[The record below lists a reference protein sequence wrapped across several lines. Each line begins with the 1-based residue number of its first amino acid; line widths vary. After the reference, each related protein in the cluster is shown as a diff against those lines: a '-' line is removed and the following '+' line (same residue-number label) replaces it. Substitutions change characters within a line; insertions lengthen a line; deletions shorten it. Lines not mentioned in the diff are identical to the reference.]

1 MLLMTAVAT
10 AQSLTLDSCRSLAL
24 QNNKKIK
31 IAQWQ
36 ENEALNLRRA
46 AGTASLPRIEIEGS
60 YIHTPHKTSL
70 LSSSD
75 KGAVRSLG
83 TTIEESLEQLL
94 PQLPANILSTPL
106 NEIGNSIVD
115 ALTLDTRN
123 IFVAGLTVT
132 QPIYT
137 GGRITAYKRLTH
149 LAQSIAKNN
158 SESTRQEII
167 QESDQAYW
175 SVVSLIYKEKLS
187 TSYIALTSELY
198 NNVKKLK
205 EQGMA
210 TTADLLKVNVKLNE
224 AMTTHIRAKNALHLA
239 RMALCN
245 ICGLP
250 LDSIPTLADENI
262 IPSEPKNYSP
272 LTENGIEN
280 RPELRSLKIALEIS
294 HQETKLTRSDYMP
307 QLALT
312 GGYLVSNP
320 NITNGFRRKFEGM
333 WNIGIIM
340 KIPLWNWGEGKY
352 KIRSAKAKEK
362 IAEYT
367 LREAQEAMN
376 LQLRQSQLLL
386 SEAYERYEYAMSN
399 IDTANENL
407 RNANIAFSEGM
418 YTSEDVM
425 QAQTAWLQAQ
435 STLIDAFIG
444 IELAR
449 TQLLRVSGNLKK

>member
-1 MLLMTAVAT
+1 MTAVAT

-24 QNNKKIK
+24 QNNKNIK

-36 ENEALNLRRA
+36 EDAALNLHRA

-75 KGAVRSLG
+75 KDAVRSLG
-83 TTIEESLEQLL
+83 GTIEESLKQLL
-94 PQLPANILSTPL
+94 PQLPDNILSPPL
-106 NEIGNSIVD
+106 NEIGNSIID

-123 IFVAGLTVT
+123 IFVASLTVT

-137 GGRITAYKRLTH
+137 GGRITAYKKLTH

-158 SESTRQEII
+158 SEGTRQDII

-175 SVVSLIYKEKLS
+175 SVVSLTYKEQLA
-187 TSYIALTSELY
+187 TSYITLTSELY
-198 NNVKKLK
+198 NNVEKFK

-210 TTADLLKVNVKLNE
+210 TTADLLKVNVRLNE
-224 AMTTHIRAKNALHLA
+224 ATTTHIRAKNALRLA

-250 LDSIPTLADENI
+250 LDSSPTLADENI
-262 IPSEPKNYSP
+262 VPSVPESCSP

-280 RPELRSLKIALEIS
+280 RPELKSLKIACEIS
-294 HQETKLTRSDYMP
+294 HQETRLTRSDYMP
-307 QLALT
+307 QIALT

-320 NITNGFRRKFEGM
+320 NITNGFRRRFEGM
-333 WNIGIIM
+333 WNIGLVM
-340 KIPLWNWGEGKY
+340 KIPLWNWGERKY
-352 KIRSAKAKEK
+352 KIRSAKAKER

-367 LREAQEAMN
+367 LHEAQEAMN
-376 LQLRQSQLLL
+376 LQLRQSQLML
-386 SEAYERYEYAMSN
+386 SEAYERYEYAKSN
-399 IDTANENL
+399 INTADENL

-444 IELAR
+444 IKLAR

>member
-1 MLLMTAVAT
+1 MTAVAT

-36 ENEALNLRRA
+36 EDAALNLNRA

-83 TTIEESLEQLL
+83 TTIEKSLEQLMS
-94 PQLPANILSTPL
+94 QLPANILSTPL

-158 SESTRQEII
+158 SESTRQDII

-175 SVVSLIYKEKLS
+175 SVVSLTYKEKLS
-187 TSYIALTSELY
+187 TSYITLTRELY

-262 IPSEPKNYSP
+262 IPSEPKNNSP

-352 KIRSAKAKEK
+352 KIRSAKAKER

-376 LQLRQSQLLL
+376 MQLRQSQLLL

-399 IDTANENL
+399 IDTADENL

>member
-1 MLLMTAVAT
+1 MTAVAT

-36 ENEALNLRRA
+36 EDAALNLNRA

-83 TTIEESLEQLL
+83 TTIEKSLEQLMS
-94 PQLPANILSTPL
+94 QLPANILSTPL

-158 SESTRQEII
+158 SESTRQDII

-175 SVVSLIYKEKLS
+175 SVVSLTYKEKLS
-187 TSYIALTSELY
+187 TSYITLTRELY

-210 TTADLLKVNVKLNE
+210 TTADLLKVNVRLNE

-262 IPSEPKNYSP
+262 ISSEPKNNSP

-399 IDTANENL
+399 IDTADENL